1 MPVHRAQGGFDHGVF
16 CYAALS
22 FARGVEYGAHYRGV
36 VEGGVLDGDADAAG
50 WSGAMGCLRF
60 VSLRSA
66 LRGVLR
72 EMGVVAG
79 KAFFCMT
86 QHGCRV
92 HGSSF
97 DGLEAY
103 SFSVISQNEDLVK
116 SVGKIGP
123 YVVVSASFFLYR
135 NDPRPSQLPTDSR

>member
-1 MPVHRAQGGFDHGVF
+1 VSVHGAQGGSDHGVF
-16 CYAALS
+16 RYAAVS
-22 FARGVEYGAHYRGV
+22 FARGVEYGAHHRGV
-36 VEGGVLDGDADAAG
+36 VEGRVLDGDADAAG
-50 WSGAMGCLRF
+50 WSGAVGCLRF

-72 EMGVVAG
+72 EMGFVVW

-86 QHGCRV
+86 QHRCRV

-97 DGLEAY
+97 DGPEAY
-103 SFSVISQNEDLVK
+103 LFSMIFQNEDLVK

-123 YVVVSASFFLYR
+123 SFVI
-135 NDPRPSQLPTDSR
+135 PKTSSS